1 VVTPAFSFF
10 ASAGYIV
17 HAGARPV
24 FCDIDA
30 DTFNIDAA
38 KVEEAARRH
47 ARVGALMPVHLYGAC
62 ADLDPLMAIA
72 RDKGWFVLEDG
83 AQSIGA
89 EYKGLRALG
98 VGDFGC
104 TSFFPTKNL
113 GAFGDAG
120 MVTTNDPVG
129 AETLRSLRM
138 HGSRVKYFHDA
149 VGWNS
154 RLDALQA
161 AVLRVKLKYL
171 DAWTAGRQRNAAL
184 YSELLNGSSV
194 ITPAA
199 APYQTRHVWNQYV
212 IRCPRRDQLR
222 AHLTESGIGTEIYY
236 PLPLHLQACFAELG
250 YRQGDFPVAESASK
264 EALALPIQPELT
276 REQIRWICDSIRG
289 FYGD

>member
-1 VVTPAFSFF
+1 
-10 ASAGYIV
+10 
-17 HAGARPV
+17 V

-30 DTFNIDAA
+30 NTFNIDPAQ
-38 KVEEAARRH
+38 VEEASARHR
-47 ARVGALMPVHLYGAC
+47 RTRALMPVHLYGAC
-62 ADLDPLMAIA
+62 ADLDPLIA
-72 RDKGWFVLEDG
+72 LARNKGWFVLEDG

-89 EYKGLRALG
+89 EYKGRRALSI
-98 VGDFGC
+98 GDFGC

-120 MVTTNDPVG
+120 MVTTNDPG
-129 AETLRSLRM
+129 AWEILRSRRM

-171 DAWTAGRQRNAAL
+171 DDWTAGRQRNAAL
-184 YSELLNGSSV
+184 YNELLNGSSV

-199 APYQTRHVWNQYV
+199 TPYQTRHVWNQYV

-222 AHLTESGIGTEIYY
+222 AHLTGLGIGTEIYY

-250 YRQGDFPVAESASK
+250 YREGDFPVAELASK
-264 EALALPIQPELT
+264 EVLALPIQPELT
-276 REQIRWICDSIRG
+276 VEQIGWIGESIRA